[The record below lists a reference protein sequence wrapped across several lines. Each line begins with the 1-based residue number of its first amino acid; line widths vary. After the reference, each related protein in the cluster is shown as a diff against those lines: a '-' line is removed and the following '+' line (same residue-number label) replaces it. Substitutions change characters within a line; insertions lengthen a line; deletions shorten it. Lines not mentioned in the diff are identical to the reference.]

1 MKLEGLSKIRLVRCC
16 LVLCIVGIGVSLS
29 AGGAMG
35 AEDRKFRIGYIE
47 AGPYWI
53 FDGTY
58 AAIKKALGTQGWSQK
73 VEFPEDAH
81 VSPGWEPEKKPVLEE
96 KAKALMSRNDLDLIV
111 AAGTDAS
118 KAVVGANNNRTAVVA
133 IAMSDPIRSKVVP
146 SEKDSGV
153 DNLTVYFELER
164 FKRMFR
170 IFHDVVGFK
179 KLGLM
184 YSDTENG
191 KIYTNAEDAYEIAKE
206 RGFEVVEYPKVSRA
220 EKTDECMEGLKWLAA
235 QGVDAFFIP
244 ALSCFDWSANDV
256 KPLMDFLT
264 TSKIPTFAREGTKIV
279 KAGALM
285 GFSTIDFS
293 TRGGF
298 IADKIVRI
306 LQGEKPRALP
316 MVDNAPPKI
325 SFNVSVAQEIGFDP
339 PVDILAASDE
349 VFSEVTLPEDRKAK

>member
-1 MKLEGLSKIRLVRCC
+1 MRLAGSFRIRPMRCRVVLC
-16 LVLCIVGIGVSLS
+16 VLAALVLCTVKGV
-29 AGGAMG
+29 A
-35 AEDRKFRIGYIE
+35 AEEPKKYRIGYIE

-53 FDGTY
+53 FEGTY
-58 AAIKKALGTQGWSQK
+58 ATIKKALGTMGWAQK

-96 KAKALMSRNDLDLIV
+96 KAKTLMARTDLDLIIS
-111 AAGTDAS
+111 AGTDAS
-118 KAVVGANNNRTAVVA
+118 KAVVAANNNRTPIVA
-133 IAMSDPIRSKVVP
+133 IAMSDPVRSKVVT
-146 SEKDSGV
+146 SDKDSGT

-164 FKRMFR
+164 YKRMFR
-170 IFHDVVGFK
+170 MFHDVVGFK
-179 KLGLM
+179 KLGLI

-191 KIYTNAEDAYEIAKE
+191 KLYANADDAREVAKE
-206 RGFEVVEYPKVSRA
+206 KGFEVVEYAKVSRA
-220 EKTDECMEGLKWLAA
+220 EKPEECMEGLKWLVS

-256 KPLMDFLT
+256 KPLMDYLT
-264 TSKIPTFAREGTKIV
+264 ANKIPTFAREGTKVV

-293 TRGGF
+293 SRGSF

-306 LQGEKPRALP
+306 LQGEKARALP

-325 SFNVSVAQEIGFDP
+325 SLNVSVAQEIGFDP

-349 VFSEVTLPEDRKAK
+349 VFSEITLPEDRKTK